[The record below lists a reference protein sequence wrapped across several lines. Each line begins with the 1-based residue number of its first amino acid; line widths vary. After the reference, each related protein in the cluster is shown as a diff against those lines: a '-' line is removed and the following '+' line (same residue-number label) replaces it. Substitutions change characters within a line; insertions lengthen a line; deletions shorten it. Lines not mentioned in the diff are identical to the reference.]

1 MIPVMTSTKIDK
13 STIDLAGVEA
23 GAKMFVPGEYEPESL
38 AHPVTAGK
46 KRRSIVRARNGN
58 VEDLIC
64 GIDIS
69 LLPFSIFQMLVL
81 PAGFALSSHYLCKA
95 LAMILTAR
103 NSIEWRARM
112 LPKKEAACHL
122 PYPVA
127 MKTNRYEIP
136 NIN

>member
-23 GAKMFVPGEYEPESL
+23 GAKMFVPGEYEPDSL

-69 LLPFSIFQMLVL
+69 LLPFFIFQMLVL
-81 PAGFALSSHYLCKA
+81 PAGFALSSHYLTYAK
-95 LAMILTAR
+95 L
-103 NSIEWRARM
+103 S
-112 LPKKEAACHL
+112 P
-122 PYPVA
+122 
-127 MKTNRYEIP
+127 
-136 NIN
+136 

>member
-1 MIPVMTSTKIDK
+1 MEESSSETTTRKMIPVMTSTKIDK

-23 GAKMFVPGEYEPESL
+23 GAKMFVPGEYEPDSL

-69 LLPFSIFQMLVL
+69 LLPFFIFQMLVL
-81 PAGFALSSHYLCKA
+81 PAGVAISSHYFTYAKLSPGFSHHR
-95 LAMILTAR
+95 TR
-103 NSIEWRARM
+103 FNGHQ
-112 LPKKEAACHL
+112 ACCR
-122 PYPVA
+122 
-127 MKTNRYEIP
+127 T
-136 NIN
+136 